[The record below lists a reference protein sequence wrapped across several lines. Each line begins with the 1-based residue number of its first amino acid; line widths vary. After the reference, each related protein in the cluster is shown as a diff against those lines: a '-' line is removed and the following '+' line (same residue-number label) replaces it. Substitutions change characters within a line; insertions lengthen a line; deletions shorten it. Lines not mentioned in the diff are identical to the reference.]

1 MATRKARPRAGTPPT
16 TRGARRAHWQALVAA
31 QERSGLSL
39 AAFCRQRGLRK
50 GTLSFWRWK
59 FARDARSGARAMP
72 PVTSTPPSF
81 VPIQLA
87 PGLVAPRPASG
98 GEVEI
103 ALGPR
108 RSVRVR
114 GPVEPGWLTT
124 VLRAVE
130 ALGC

>member
-1 MATRKARPRAGTPPT
+1 MATHRGVRKAAAPR
-16 TRGARRAHWQALVAA
+16 RRREYWQRQVEA
-31 QERSGLSL
+31 QGQSGLSQ
-39 AAFCRQRGLRK
+39 AAFCRRRGLRK
-50 GTLSFWRWK
+50 GTFSFWKWT
-59 FARDARSGARAMP
+59 FAQEARARQQRATAARRPAGP
-72 PVTSTPPSF
+72 PAF

-87 PGLVAPRPASG
+87 SVPVGLRSTPV

-108 RSVRVR
+108 RCVRVR
-114 GPVEPGWLTT
+114 GPVDPGWLTT